1 MTKRAKPEILAP
13 AGSMEGLKAAIAA
26 GCNAVYIGGNRF
38 GARAFANNLDQD
50 EMLEAIAYCHL
61 HDVKLYMT
69 VNTVLKDR
77 EIKEA
82 LFSYL
87 RPYYEAGLDAVIVQD
102 MGVLRFIS
110 RHFPKLAIHA
120 STQMTL
126 TMGKGKEFLEKYHVN
141 RIVPARELTLRELCT
156 MRRETS
162 MELEVFV
169 HGALCYC
176 YSGQCL
182 FSSMLGGRS
191 GNRGRCAQPCRLPY
205 HMAEQNRSEDAYLLS
220 PKELCN
226 LPYLAEMIEAGIDSF
241 KIEGR
246 MKRTEYTAFVT
257 SMYRKYVDLYFALG
271 KEKYRDYIK
280 KNQKEW
286 EEDLQNLSDLYNRE
300 GFTQGYLTGQAG
312 DSAQRHPGQKGT
324 MLASKRPKH
333 GGVLVGTV
341 QKVNP
346 KEVIY
351 KVQKTIHAQDVVEFR
366 NHSLTPSY
374 EYTLGEDVPA
384 GTLVTARYKKG
395 SEIRIGDQVYR
406 TKNAVLLEKI
416 VQDYLRT
423 NEQVSVQGHC
433 VAQKGQPLS
442 LTVTLKGQT
451 ICCQGE
457 ICQKAKKRA
466 IDESDIRKILQKT
479 GNSPFYFE
487 KLSIEAEENVFLP
500 VGAIKQLRRDAFE
513 QVRKQFLAQ
522 FWREDIVISEDM
534 DNMGKDTVISEDMD
548 NMGKDTVISEDMDNM
563 GKDIVMSEDMD
574 NMGKDTVISED
585 INNREKDDQ
594 KGHAVS
600 KKSLKPQIATSVTT
614 FEQAAAVC
622 ANPKVD
628 RIYFETAV
636 MTEKELSQA
645 YHLAKEKQKEVWLA
659 MPVIFRH
666 AIWDRFEHKIQI
678 IRENAYGQKD
688 IPLIEDI
695 WDGYLIRNTESFAFL
710 TKYIPKEKL
719 RIRLDHNMYVMNEE
733 AQRFW
738 KEQNV
743 TLFSASLEATKRELE
758 AFQNYEPMEISVYGK
773 IPLMVSAQCIQ
784 ANQKVCVCQDPKEW
798 HKQIIFEDQKKR
810 RFVCVNYCRYCYN
823 IIYQDI
829 PLYLEEIADQSTTIA
844 GSIRYSFTTESASL
858 VERILQGNMPCKT
871 QRGHFDLGIE

>member
-416 VQDYLRT
+416 AQDYLRT

-522 FWREDIVISEDM
+522 FWRED
-534 DNMGKDTVISEDMD
+534 
-548 NMGKDTVISEDMDNM
+548 
-563 GKDIVMSEDMD
+563 
-574 NMGKDTVISED
+574 TVISED

-659 MPVIFRH
+659 MPAIFRH

>member
-1 MTKRAKPEILAP
+1 MNSRVEILAP
-13 AGSMEGLKAAIAA
+13 AGSMESMMAAVQA
-26 GCNAVYIGGNRF
+26 GADAIYMGGSRF
-38 GARAFANNLDQD
+38 GARAYADNPEEDRF
-50 EMLEAIAYCHL
+50 LEAIDYVHL
-61 HDVKLYMT
+61 HGCRLYMT

-416 VQDYLRT
+416 AQDYLRT

-466 IDESDIRKILQKT
+466 IDEPDIRKILQKT

-522 FWREDIVISEDM
+522 FWRED
-534 DNMGKDTVISEDMD
+534 
-548 NMGKDTVISEDMDNM
+548 
-563 GKDIVMSEDMD
+563 
-574 NMGKDTVISED
+574 TVISED

-600 KKSLKPQIATSVTT
+600 KESLKTQIATSVTT

-758 AFQNYEPMEISVYGK
+758 AFQNYEPMEIPVYGK

-798 HKQIIFEDQKKR
+798 HKQIVFEDQKKR

>member
-416 VQDYLRT
+416 AQDYLRT

-522 FWREDIVISEDM
+522 FWRED
-534 DNMGKDTVISEDMD
+534 
-548 NMGKDTVISEDMDNM
+548 
-563 GKDIVMSEDMD
+563 
-574 NMGKDTVISED
+574 TVISED

-600 KKSLKPQIATSVTT
+600 KESLKPQIATSVTT

-743 TLFSASLEATKRELE
+743 TLFSTSLEATKRELE
-758 AFQNYEPMEISVYGK
+758 AFQNYEPMEIPVYGK

-798 HKQIIFEDQKKR
+798 HKQIVFEDQKKR

>member
-522 FWREDIVISEDM
+522 FWRED
-534 DNMGKDTVISEDMD
+534 
-548 NMGKDTVISEDMDNM
+548 
-563 GKDIVMSEDMD
+563 
-574 NMGKDTVISED
+574 TVISED

-600 KKSLKPQIATSVTT
+600 KESLKTQIATSVTT

-758 AFQNYEPMEISVYGK
+758 AFQNYEPMEIPVYGK

-798 HKQIIFEDQKKR
+798 HKQIVFEDQKKR

>member
-156 MRRETS
+156 MRRETF

-522 FWREDIVISEDM
+522 FWRED
-534 DNMGKDTVISEDMD
+534 
-548 NMGKDTVISEDMDNM
+548 
-563 GKDIVMSEDMD
+563 
-574 NMGKDTVISED
+574 TVISED

-600 KKSLKPQIATSVTT
+600 KESLKTQIATSVTT

-758 AFQNYEPMEISVYGK
+758 AFQNYEPMEIPVYGK

-798 HKQIIFEDQKKR
+798 HKQIVFEDQKKR

>member
-351 KVQKTIHAQDVVEFR
+351 KVQKTIHAQDIVEFR

-416 VQDYLRT
+416 AQDYLRT

-522 FWREDIVISEDM
+522 FWRED
-534 DNMGKDTVISEDMD
+534 
-548 NMGKDTVISEDMDNM
+548 
-563 GKDIVMSEDMD
+563 
-574 NMGKDTVISED
+574 TVISED

-600 KKSLKPQIATSVTT
+600 KESLKTQIATSVTT

-666 AIWDRFEHKIQI
+666 TIWDRFAHKIQI

>member
-1 MTKRAKPEILAP
+1 
-13 AGSMEGLKAAIAA
+13 
-26 GCNAVYIGGNRF
+26 
-38 GARAFANNLDQD
+38 
-50 EMLEAIAYCHL
+50 
-61 HDVKLYMT
+61 
-69 VNTVLKDR
+69 
-77 EIKEA
+77 
-82 LFSYL
+82 
-87 RPYYEAGLDAVIVQD
+87 
-102 MGVLRFIS
+102 
-110 RHFPKLAIHA
+110 
-120 STQMTL
+120 
-126 TMGKGKEFLEKYHVN
+126 
-141 RIVPARELTLRELCT
+141 

-366 NHSLTPSY
+366 NRSLTPSY

-416 VQDYLRT
+416 AQDYLRT

-479 GNSPFYFE
+479 GNSLFYFE

-522 FWREDIVISEDM
+522 FWRED
-534 DNMGKDTVISEDMD
+534 TV
-548 NMGKDTVISEDMDNM
+548 TP
-563 GKDIVMSEDMD
+563 EDMD

-600 KKSLKPQIATSVTT
+600 KDSLKPQIATSVTT

-666 AIWDRFEHKIQI
+666 AIWDRFAHKIQI

-743 TLFSASLEATKRELE
+743 TLFSTSLEATKRELE
-758 AFQNYEPMEISVYGK
+758 AVQNYEPMEIPVYGK

>member
-1 MTKRAKPEILAP
+1 M
-13 AGSMEGLKAAIAA
+13 
-26 GCNAVYIGGNRF
+26 
-38 GARAFANNLDQD
+38 
-50 EMLEAIAYCHL
+50 
-61 HDVKLYMT
+61 
-69 VNTVLKDR
+69 
-77 EIKEA
+77 
-82 LFSYL
+82 
-87 RPYYEAGLDAVIVQD
+87 
-102 MGVLRFIS
+102 
-110 RHFPKLAIHA
+110 
-120 STQMTL
+120 
-126 TMGKGKEFLEKYHVN
+126 
-141 RIVPARELTLRELCT
+141 
-156 MRRETS
+156 
-162 MELEVFV
+162 
-169 HGALCYC
+169 
-176 YSGQCL
+176 
-182 FSSMLGGRS
+182 
-191 GNRGRCAQPCRLPY
+191 
-205 HMAEQNRSEDAYLLS
+205 
-220 PKELCN
+220 
-226 LPYLAEMIEAGIDSF
+226 
-241 KIEGR
+241 
-246 MKRTEYTAFVT
+246 
-257 SMYRKYVDLYFALG
+257 
-271 KEKYRDYIK
+271 
-280 KNQKEW
+280 
-286 EEDLQNLSDLYNRE
+286 
-300 GFTQGYLTGQAG
+300 
-312 DSAQRHPGQKGT
+312 
-324 MLASKRPKH
+324 
-333 GGVLVGTV
+333 
-341 QKVNP
+341 
-346 KEVIY
+346 
-351 KVQKTIHAQDVVEFR
+351 
-366 NHSLTPSY
+366 
-374 EYTLGEDVPA
+374 
-384 GTLVTARYKKG
+384 
-395 SEIRIGDQVYR
+395 
-406 TKNAVLLEKI
+406 
-416 VQDYLRT
+416 
-423 NEQVSVQGHC
+423 
-433 VAQKGQPLS
+433 
-442 LTVTLKGQT
+442 
-451 ICCQGE
+451 
-457 ICQKAKKRA
+457 
-466 IDESDIRKILQKT
+466 QKT

-522 FWREDIVISEDM
+522 FWRE
-534 DNMGKDTVISEDMD
+534 
-548 NMGKDTVISEDMDNM
+548 
-563 GKDIVMSEDMD
+563 
-574 NMGKDTVISED
+574 DTVISED

-659 MPVIFRH
+659 MPAIFRH

>member
-522 FWREDIVISEDM
+522 FWRED
-534 DNMGKDTVISEDMD
+534 
-548 NMGKDTVISEDMDNM
+548 
-563 GKDIVMSEDMD
+563 
-574 NMGKDTVISED
+574 TVISED

-600 KKSLKPQIATSVTT
+600 KESLKPQIATSVTT

-743 TLFSASLEATKRELE
+743 TLFSTSLEATKRELE
-758 AFQNYEPMEISVYGK
+758 AFQNYEPMEIPVYGK

-798 HKQIIFEDQKKR
+798 HKQIVFEDQKKR

>member
-1 MTKRAKPEILAP
+1 M
-13 AGSMEGLKAAIAA
+13 
-26 GCNAVYIGGNRF
+26 
-38 GARAFANNLDQD
+38 
-50 EMLEAIAYCHL
+50 
-61 HDVKLYMT
+61 
-69 VNTVLKDR
+69 
-77 EIKEA
+77 
-82 LFSYL
+82 
-87 RPYYEAGLDAVIVQD
+87 
-102 MGVLRFIS
+102 
-110 RHFPKLAIHA
+110 
-120 STQMTL
+120 
-126 TMGKGKEFLEKYHVN
+126 
-141 RIVPARELTLRELCT
+141 
-156 MRRETS
+156 
-162 MELEVFV
+162 
-169 HGALCYC
+169 
-176 YSGQCL
+176 
-182 FSSMLGGRS
+182 
-191 GNRGRCAQPCRLPY
+191 
-205 HMAEQNRSEDAYLLS
+205 
-220 PKELCN
+220 
-226 LPYLAEMIEAGIDSF
+226 
-241 KIEGR
+241 
-246 MKRTEYTAFVT
+246 
-257 SMYRKYVDLYFALG
+257 
-271 KEKYRDYIK
+271 
-280 KNQKEW
+280 
-286 EEDLQNLSDLYNRE
+286 
-300 GFTQGYLTGQAG
+300 
-312 DSAQRHPGQKGT
+312 
-324 MLASKRPKH
+324 
-333 GGVLVGTV
+333 
-341 QKVNP
+341 
-346 KEVIY
+346 
-351 KVQKTIHAQDVVEFR
+351 QKTIHAQDVVEFR
-366 NHSLTPSY
+366 NRSLTPSY

-416 VQDYLRT
+416 AQDYLRT

-522 FWREDIVISEDM
+522 FWRED
-534 DNMGKDTVISEDMD
+534 TV
-548 NMGKDTVISEDMDNM
+548 TP
-563 GKDIVMSEDMD
+563 EDMD

-600 KKSLKPQIATSVTT
+600 KESLKPQIATSVTT
-614 FEQAAAVC
+614 FEQAVAVC

-666 AIWDRFEHKIQI
+666 AIWDRFAHKIQI

-695 WDGYLIRNTESFAFL
+695 WDGYLIRNMESFAFL

-758 AFQNYEPMEISVYGK
+758 AFQNYEPMEIPVYGK

>member
-205 HMAEQNRSEDAYLLS
+205 HIAEQNRSEDAYLLS

-513 QVRKQFLAQ
+513 QVCKQFLAQ
-522 FWREDIVISEDM
+522 FWRE
-534 DNMGKDTVISEDMD
+534 
-548 NMGKDTVISEDMDNM
+548 
-563 GKDIVMSEDMD
+563 
-574 NMGKDTVISED
+574 DTVISED

-659 MPVIFRH
+659 MPAIFRH

-798 HKQIIFEDQKKR
+798 HKQIVFEDQKKR

>member
-406 TKNAVLLEKI
+406 TKNAALLEKI
-416 VQDYLRT
+416 AQDYLRT

-522 FWREDIVISEDM
+522 FWRED
-534 DNMGKDTVISEDMD
+534 
-548 NMGKDTVISEDMDNM
+548 
-563 GKDIVMSEDMD
+563 
-574 NMGKDTVISED
+574 TVISED
-585 INNREKDDQ
+585 INNREKDDE

-600 KKSLKPQIATSVTT
+600 KESLKPQIATSVTT
-614 FEQAAAVC
+614 FEQAVAVC

-758 AFQNYEPMEISVYGK
+758 AFQNYEPMEIPVYGK

-784 ANQKVCVCQDPKEW
+784 ANQKVCVCQDPKEC
-798 HKQIIFEDQKKR
+798 HKQIVFEDQKKR

>member
-384 GTLVTARYKKG
+384 GTLVTAHYKKG

-522 FWREDIVISEDM
+522 FWRE
-534 DNMGKDTVISEDMD
+534 
-548 NMGKDTVISEDMDNM
+548 
-563 GKDIVMSEDMD
+563 
-574 NMGKDTVISED
+574 DTVISED

-758 AFQNYEPMEISVYGK
+758 AFQNYEPMEIPVYGK

-798 HKQIIFEDQKKR
+798 HKQIVFEDQKKR

>member
-522 FWREDIVISEDM
+522 FWRED
-534 DNMGKDTVISEDMD
+534 
-548 NMGKDTVISEDMDNM
+548 
-563 GKDIVMSEDMD
+563 
-574 NMGKDTVISED
+574 TVISED

-614 FEQAAAVC
+614 FEQAVAVC

>member
-406 TKNAVLLEKI
+406 TKNAALLEKI
-416 VQDYLRT
+416 AQDYLRT

-522 FWREDIVISEDM
+522 FWRED
-534 DNMGKDTVISEDMD
+534 
-548 NMGKDTVISEDMDNM
+548 
-563 GKDIVMSEDMD
+563 
-574 NMGKDTVISED
+574 TVISED

-600 KKSLKPQIATSVTT
+600 KESLKPQIATSVTT

-743 TLFSASLEATKRELE
+743 TLFSTSLEATKRELE
-758 AFQNYEPMEISVYGK
+758 AFQNYEPMEIPVYGK

-798 HKQIIFEDQKKR
+798 YKQIVFEDQKKR

>member
-406 TKNAVLLEKI
+406 TKNAALLEKI
-416 VQDYLRT
+416 AQDYLRT

-479 GNSPFYFE
+479 GNSPFYFD
-487 KLSIEAEENVFLP
+487 KLSIEAEENVFC
-500 VGAIKQLRRDAFE
+500 GRWIKQLRRDAFE

-522 FWREDIVISEDM
+522 FWRED
-534 DNMGKDTVISEDMD
+534 
-548 NMGKDTVISEDMDNM
+548 
-563 GKDIVMSEDMD
+563 
-574 NMGKDTVISED
+574 TVISED

-600 KKSLKPQIATSVTT
+600 KESLKTQIATSVTT

-810 RFVCVNYCRYCYN
+810 RFVCVTTVDIV
-823 IIYQDI
+823 II
-829 PLYLEEIADQSTTIA
+829 LYLSGHSVVFRRDCRSSTTIA
-844 GSIRYSFTTESASL
+844 EVS
-858 VERILQGNMPCKT
+858 VILLQQKV
-871 QRGHFDLGIE
+871 HH

>member
-69 VNTVLKDR
+69 VNTVLKDC

-366 NHSLTPSY
+366 DHSLTPSY

-522 FWREDIVISEDM
+522 FWRED
-534 DNMGKDTVISEDMD
+534 
-548 NMGKDTVISEDMDNM
+548 
-563 GKDIVMSEDMD
+563 
-574 NMGKDTVISED
+574 TVISED

-600 KKSLKPQIATSVTT
+600 KESLKTQIATSVTT

-758 AFQNYEPMEISVYGK
+758 AFQNYEPMEIPVYGK

-798 HKQIIFEDQKKR
+798 HKQIVFEDQKKR

>member
-366 NHSLTPSY
+366 NHSLTSSY

-522 FWREDIVISEDM
+522 FWRED
-534 DNMGKDTVISEDMD
+534 
-548 NMGKDTVISEDMDNM
+548 
-563 GKDIVMSEDMD
+563 
-574 NMGKDTVISED
+574 TVISED

-600 KKSLKPQIATSVTT
+600 KESLKTQIATSVTT

-758 AFQNYEPMEISVYGK
+758 AFQNYEPMEIPVYGK

-798 HKQIIFEDQKKR
+798 HKQIVFEDQKKR

>member
-1 MTKRAKPEILAP
+1 
-13 AGSMEGLKAAIAA
+13 
-26 GCNAVYIGGNRF
+26 
-38 GARAFANNLDQD
+38 
-50 EMLEAIAYCHL
+50 
-61 HDVKLYMT
+61 
-69 VNTVLKDR
+69 
-77 EIKEA
+77 
-82 LFSYL
+82 
-87 RPYYEAGLDAVIVQD
+87 
-102 MGVLRFIS
+102 
-110 RHFPKLAIHA
+110 
-120 STQMTL
+120 
-126 TMGKGKEFLEKYHVN
+126 
-141 RIVPARELTLRELCT
+141 
-156 MRRETS
+156 
-162 MELEVFV
+162 
-169 HGALCYC
+169 
-176 YSGQCL
+176 
-182 FSSMLGGRS
+182 
-191 GNRGRCAQPCRLPY
+191 
-205 HMAEQNRSEDAYLLS
+205 
-220 PKELCN
+220 
-226 LPYLAEMIEAGIDSF
+226 
-241 KIEGR
+241 
-246 MKRTEYTAFVT
+246 
-257 SMYRKYVDLYFALG
+257 
-271 KEKYRDYIK
+271 
-280 KNQKEW
+280 
-286 EEDLQNLSDLYNRE
+286 
-300 GFTQGYLTGQAG
+300 
-312 DSAQRHPGQKGT
+312 

-341 QKVNP
+341 QKVTP

-416 VQDYLRT
+416 AQDYLRT

-433 VAQKGQPLS
+433 VAQKGQSLS

-522 FWREDIVISEDM
+522 FWRED
-534 DNMGKDTVISEDMD
+534 TV
-548 NMGKDTVISEDMDNM
+548 TPEDMDNM
-563 GKDIVMSEDMD
+563 GKDIVMSENMD
-574 NMGKDTVISED
+574 DMGKDTVISED

-666 AIWDRFEHKIQI
+666 AIWDRFAHQIQI

-688 IPLIEDI
+688 MPLIKDI

-758 AFQNYEPMEISVYGK
+758 AFQNYEPMEIPVYGK

>member
-38 GARAFANNLDQD
+38 GARAFANNLDRD

-406 TKNAVLLEKI
+406 TKNAALLEKI
-416 VQDYLRT
+416 AQDYLRT

-522 FWREDIVISEDM
+522 FWRED
-534 DNMGKDTVISEDMD
+534 
-548 NMGKDTVISEDMDNM
+548 
-563 GKDIVMSEDMD
+563 
-574 NMGKDTVISED
+574 TVISED

-600 KKSLKPQIATSVTT
+600 KESLKPQIATSVTT

-743 TLFSASLEATKRELE
+743 TLFSTSLEATKRELE
-758 AFQNYEPMEISVYGK
+758 AFQNYEPMEIPVYGK

-798 HKQIIFEDQKKR
+798 HKQIVFEDQKKR

>member
-522 FWREDIVISEDM
+522 FWRED
-534 DNMGKDTVISEDMD
+534 
-548 NMGKDTVISEDMDNM
+548 
-563 GKDIVMSEDMD
+563 
-574 NMGKDTVISED
+574 TVISED

-600 KKSLKPQIATSVTT
+600 KESFKPQIATSVTT

-758 AFQNYEPMEISVYGK
+758 AFQNYEPMEIPVYGK

>member
-406 TKNAVLLEKI
+406 TKNAALLEKI
-416 VQDYLRT
+416 AQDYLRT

-466 IDESDIRKILQKT
+466 IDESDIRNILQKT

-522 FWREDIVISEDM
+522 FWRED
-534 DNMGKDTVISEDMD
+534 
-548 NMGKDTVISEDMDNM
+548 
-563 GKDIVMSEDMD
+563 
-574 NMGKDTVISED
+574 TVISED

-600 KKSLKPQIATSVTT
+600 KESLKTQIATSVTT

-743 TLFSASLEATKRELE
+743 TLFSTSLEATKRELE
-758 AFQNYEPMEISVYGK
+758 AFQNYEPMEIPVYGK

-798 HKQIIFEDQKKR
+798 HKQIVFEDQKKR

>member
-50 EMLEAIAYCHL
+50 ELLEAIAYCHL

-374 EYTLGEDVPA
+374 EYTLGEDVTA

-522 FWREDIVISEDM
+522 FWRED
-534 DNMGKDTVISEDMD
+534 
-548 NMGKDTVISEDMDNM
+548 
-563 GKDIVMSEDMD
+563 
-574 NMGKDTVISED
+574 TVISED

-600 KKSLKPQIATSVTT
+600 KESLKPQIATSVTT

-758 AFQNYEPMEISVYGK
+758 AFQNYEPMEIPVYGK

-798 HKQIIFEDQKKR
+798 HKQIVFEDQKKR

-871 QRGHFDLGIE
+871 QRGHLILE

>member
-522 FWREDIVISEDM
+522 FWRED
-534 DNMGKDTVISEDMD
+534 TVISED
-548 NMGKDTVISEDMDNM
+548 V
-563 GKDIVMSEDMD
+563 
-574 NMGKDTVISED
+574 
-585 INNREKDDQ
+585 NNREKDDQ

-743 TLFSASLEATKRELE
+743 TLFSTSLEATKRELE
-758 AFQNYEPMEISVYGK
+758 AFQNYEPMEIPVYGK

-798 HKQIIFEDQKKR
+798 HKQIVFEDQKKR

>member
-522 FWREDIVISEDM
+522 FWRED
-534 DNMGKDTVISEDMD
+534 
-548 NMGKDTVISEDMDNM
+548 
-563 GKDIVMSEDMD
+563 
-574 NMGKDTVISED
+574 TVISED

-600 KKSLKPQIATSVTT
+600 KESLKTQIATSVTT

-758 AFQNYEPMEISVYGK
+758 AFQNYEPMEIPVYGK

-798 HKQIIFEDQKKR
+798 HKQIVFEDQKKR

-829 PLYLEEIADQSTTIA
+829 PLYLEEIADQSTTIV

>member
-38 GARAFANNLDQD
+38 GARAFANNLDRD

-522 FWREDIVISEDM
+522 FWRED
-534 DNMGKDTVISEDMD
+534 
-548 NMGKDTVISEDMDNM
+548 
-563 GKDIVMSEDMD
+563 
-574 NMGKDTVISED
+574 TVISED

-600 KKSLKPQIATSVTT
+600 KESLKTQIATSVTT

-678 IRENAYGQKD
+678 SRENAYGQKD

-743 TLFSASLEATKRELE
+743 TLFSTSLEATKRELE
-758 AFQNYEPMEISVYGK
+758 AFQNYEPMEIPVYGK

-798 HKQIIFEDQKKR
+798 HKQIVFEDQKKR

>member
-522 FWREDIVISEDM
+522 FWRED
-534 DNMGKDTVISEDMD
+534 
-548 NMGKDTVISEDMDNM
+548 
-563 GKDIVMSEDMD
+563 
-574 NMGKDTVISED
+574 TVISED

-600 KKSLKPQIATSVTT
+600 KESLKPQIATSVTT

-743 TLFSASLEATKRELE
+743 TLFSTSLEATKRELE
-758 AFQNYEPMEISVYGK
+758 AFQNYEPMEIPVYGK

-798 HKQIIFEDQKKR
+798 HRQIVFEDQKKR

>member
-522 FWREDIVISEDM
+522 FWRED
-534 DNMGKDTVISEDMD
+534 
-548 NMGKDTVISEDMDNM
+548 
-563 GKDIVMSEDMD
+563 
-574 NMGKDTVISED
+574 TVISED

-600 KKSLKPQIATSVTT
+600 KESLKPQIATSVTT

-666 AIWDRFEHKIQI
+666 TIWDRFAHKIQI

-688 IPLIEDI
+688 IPLIKDI

>member
-522 FWREDIVISEDM
+522 FWRED
-534 DNMGKDTVISEDMD
+534 
-548 NMGKDTVISEDMDNM
+548 
-563 GKDIVMSEDMD
+563 
-574 NMGKDTVISED
+574 TVISED

-600 KKSLKPQIATSVTT
+600 KESLKPQIATSVTT

-666 AIWDRFEHKIQI
+666 TIWDRFAHKIQI

>member
-384 GTLVTARYKKG
+384 GTLVTAHYKKG

-416 VQDYLRT
+416 AQDYLRT

-522 FWREDIVISEDM
+522 FWRED
-534 DNMGKDTVISEDMD
+534 
-548 NMGKDTVISEDMDNM
+548 
-563 GKDIVMSEDMD
+563 
-574 NMGKDTVISED
+574 TVISED

-600 KKSLKPQIATSVTT
+600 KESLKTQIATSVTT
-614 FEQAAAVC
+614 FEQAVAVC

-710 TKYIPKEKL
+710 TKYIPREKL

-758 AFQNYEPMEISVYGK
+758 AFQNYEPMEIPVYGK

>member
-416 VQDYLRT
+416 AQDYLRT
-423 NEQVSVQGHC
+423 NEQVSVQGYC

-522 FWREDIVISEDM
+522 FWRED
-534 DNMGKDTVISEDMD
+534 
-548 NMGKDTVISEDMDNM
+548 
-563 GKDIVMSEDMD
+563 
-574 NMGKDTVISED
+574 TVISED

-600 KKSLKPQIATSVTT
+600 KESLKPQIATSVTT

-758 AFQNYEPMEISVYGK
+758 AFQNYEPMEIPVYGK

-798 HKQIIFEDQKKR
+798 HKQIVFEDQKKR

>member
-366 NHSLTPSY
+366 NHSQTPSY

-416 VQDYLRT
+416 AQDYLRT

-522 FWREDIVISEDM
+522 FWRED
-534 DNMGKDTVISEDMD
+534 
-548 NMGKDTVISEDMDNM
+548 
-563 GKDIVMSEDMD
+563 
-574 NMGKDTVISED
+574 TVISED
-585 INNREKDDQ
+585 INNRKKDDQ

-600 KKSLKPQIATSVTT
+600 KESLKPQIATSVTT

-758 AFQNYEPMEISVYGK
+758 AFQNYEPMEIPVYGK

-798 HKQIIFEDQKKR
+798 HKQIVFEDQKKR

>member
-1 MTKRAKPEILAP
+1 MTKRAKLEILAP

-522 FWREDIVISEDM
+522 FWRED
-534 DNMGKDTVISEDMD
+534 
-548 NMGKDTVISEDMDNM
+548 
-563 GKDIVMSEDMD
+563 
-574 NMGKDTVISED
+574 TVISED

-659 MPVIFRH
+659 MPAIFRH

>member
-312 DSAQRHPGQKGT
+312 DSTQRHPGQKGT

-374 EYTLGEDVPA
+374 EYTLGEDVTA

-522 FWREDIVISEDM
+522 FWRED
-534 DNMGKDTVISEDMD
+534 
-548 NMGKDTVISEDMDNM
+548 
-563 GKDIVMSEDMD
+563 
-574 NMGKDTVISED
+574 TVISED

-600 KKSLKPQIATSVTT
+600 KESLKPQIATSVTT

-758 AFQNYEPMEISVYGK
+758 AFQNYEPMEIPVYGK

-798 HKQIIFEDQKKR
+798 HKQIVFEDQKKR

>member
-406 TKNAVLLEKI
+406 TKNAALLEKI
-416 VQDYLRT
+416 AQDYLRT

-522 FWREDIVISEDM
+522 FWRED
-534 DNMGKDTVISEDMD
+534 
-548 NMGKDTVISEDMDNM
+548 
-563 GKDIVMSEDMD
+563 
-574 NMGKDTVISED
+574 TVISED

-600 KKSLKPQIATSVTT
+600 KESLKPQIATSVTT

-758 AFQNYEPMEISVYGK
+758 AFQNYEPMEIPVYGK

-798 HKQIIFEDQKKR
+798 HKQIVFEDQKKR

-858 VERILQGNMPCKT
+858 VDRILQGNMPCKT

>member
-522 FWREDIVISEDM
+522 FWRED
-534 DNMGKDTVISEDMD
+534 
-548 NMGKDTVISEDMDNM
+548 
-563 GKDIVMSEDMD
+563 
-574 NMGKDTVISED
+574 TVISED

-600 KKSLKPQIATSVTT
+600 KESLKPQIATSVTT

-758 AFQNYEPMEISVYGK
+758 AFQNYEPMEIPVYGK

-798 HKQIIFEDQKKR
+798 HKQIVFEDQKKR

>member
-374 EYTLGEDVPA
+374 EYTLGEDVTA

-522 FWREDIVISEDM
+522 FWRED
-534 DNMGKDTVISEDMD
+534 
-548 NMGKDTVISEDMDNM
+548 
-563 GKDIVMSEDMD
+563 
-574 NMGKDTVISED
+574 TVISED

-600 KKSLKPQIATSVTT
+600 KESLKPQIATSVTT

-758 AFQNYEPMEISVYGK
+758 AFQNYEPMEIPVYGK

-798 HKQIIFEDQKKR
+798 HKQIVFEDQKKR

>member
-257 SMYRKYVDLYFALG
+257 SMYRKYVDLYFVLG

-522 FWREDIVISEDM
+522 FWRED
-534 DNMGKDTVISEDMD
+534 
-548 NMGKDTVISEDMDNM
+548 
-563 GKDIVMSEDMD
+563 
-574 NMGKDTVISED
+574 TVISED

-600 KKSLKPQIATSVTT
+600 KESLKPQIATSVTT

-758 AFQNYEPMEISVYGK
+758 AFQNYEPMEIPVYGK

-798 HKQIIFEDQKKR
+798 HKQIVFEDQKKR